1 MPVFTF
7 DETIPKDRAFSD
19 AIEKTLK
26 LCPGILTK
34 AIINIPAGVWFLA
47 RFQILDGLFNVLP
60 STEGQY
66 YTGESSAESVDLWYP
81 LEKEPFELTWKLWNL
96 DDTYTHELI
105 LKLTVLPKEVA
116 ENVRAIRELTNEVRT
131 LQRILTGL
139 EPGPLTSLQVDL
151 AKIIAL
157 LPTQAQTSALSKV
170 ELKQS

>member
-7 DETIPKDRAFSD
+7 DETIPKNTAFSD

-116 ENVRAIRELTNEVRT
+116 ENVRAIRELTSEVQKV
-131 LQRILTGL
+131 QRILTGK
-139 EPGPLTSLQVDL
+139 EPGPLTDLQINL

-157 LPTQAQTSALSKV
+157 LPTETASSKPTII
-170 ELKQS
+170 ELK